1 MCVEEAPD
9 MFESVSAIRFVNRG
23 EIMKRTISSAVLLV
37 TLLICQPL
45 WAHTDESMDAM
56 PSPHGGQIRGTG
68 PYHLELVAKD
78 GELLLYMTDHLNNEI
93 KTSGGE
99 GKANIQRG
107 KARSRI
113 TVKLEPSQDNM
124 FTGRGDFQLDPTT
137 VIVVF
142 VKLPEQ
148 DAYGARFTPLKPKSV
163 GAGMKT
169 GGGHGHDDQHH

>member
-1 MCVEEAPD
+1 MHK
-9 MFESVSAIRFVNRG
+9 SISA
-23 EIMKRTISSAVLLV
+23 AVLLA
-37 TLLICQPL
+37 TLLVCQPL
-45 WAHTDESMDAM
+45 WAHTDESLDAM
-56 PSPHGGQIRGTG
+56 PSAHGGQIRGTG

-78 GELLLYMTDHLNNEI
+78 GELILYMTDHLNNEI

-163 GAGMKT
+163 GAGKKT
-169 GGGHGHDDQHH
+169 GGGHGHGHDDQHH

>member
-1 MCVEEAPD
+1 MHKL
-9 MFESVSAIRFVNRG
+9 FSAVVLLAT
-23 EIMKRTISSAVLLV
+23 MTIS
-37 TLLICQPL
+37 QPI
-45 WAHTDESMDAM
+45 WAHTDESLDAM
-56 PSPHGGQIRGTG
+56 PSAHGGQVRGTG

-163 GAGMKT
+163 GAGVKA
-169 GGGHGHDDQHH
+169 GGGHGHGHDDQHH